1 MSEDVSRLVEQRKQ
15 LDIEYESKKNNL
27 EQHRLNW
34 SSACKKIELKL
45 VELCEHDYTRE
56 NYAYAPLY
64 CRHCLLEKEQVW
76 RLSRISSIHVTKTH
90 KTASN

>member
-1 MSEDVSRLVEQRKQ
+1 MSDEIMKLVEQRKQ
-15 LDIEYESKKNNL
+15 LDETFSRKEKDL
-27 EQHRLNW
+27 EQHRQNW
-34 SSACKKIELKL
+34 RDACIKIELKL

-76 RLSRISSIHVTKTH
+76 RLSSS
-90 KTASN
+90 S

>member
-1 MSEDVSRLVEQRKQ
+1 MEITELVEQRKQ
-15 LDIEYESKKNNL
+15 LDLLFLRKEKDL

-76 RLSRISSIHVTKTH
+76 RLKAHSQ
-90 KTASN
+90 N